1 MKYIKKFEESGV
13 SQSTF
18 RTNKCFNFLSAVEHN
33 DLEKVKR
40 WVKRHPGEI
49 DIETTDGETAL
60 IWAASYGYFDIAKF
74 LIDNGA
80 DINHKTPWNKTP
92 LYWAADS
99 PYSNV
104 NQLDIIVYLIE
115 KGADKKATVLIA
127 IANLFDYVSKEAV
140 PMWLKPFMSGIKQ
153 FIVYTVVSIL
163 IDWIVAK
170 YNSGDWRKE

>member
-115 KGADKKATVLIA
+115 KGADLYIKSSGKIFYECLSNKDKELLRKRLPNIVNEIET
-127 IANLFDYVSKEAV
+127 NLNSN
-140 PMWLKPFMSGIKQ
+140 
-153 FIVYTVVSIL
+153 
-163 IDWIVAK
+163 K
-170 YNSGDWRKE
+170 YNL